1 MQLTTLVLAAGLT
14 LAAAQTTTS
23 TSTSAFTS
31 TSAAP
36 IGTSSACA
44 AQPYASS
51 IPPRPKS
58 LALTFLFRVLDA
70 CIATEQAQ
78 INGCSLNDY
87 SCLCQ
92 QYGNLLT
99 CYNNCPND
107 PGLFGVQQ
115 QKTQQC
121 EAAQAYGTTT
131 VMVAKSTSS
140 SNSVA
145 SSTAVES
152 SGFAGASGSSTATG
166 TAASGTSSTGAAGA
180 LRVETAGGLL
190 AVVAAGFG
198 IFM

>member
-1 MQLTTLVLAAGLT
+1 
-14 LAAAQTTTS
+14 
-23 TSTSAFTS
+23 
-31 TSAAP
+31 
-36 IGTSSACA
+36 
-44 AQPYASS
+44 
-51 IPPRPKS
+51 
-58 LALTFLFRVLDA
+58 VLDA

-78 INGCSLNDY
+78 INGCSFTDY

-107 PGLFGVQQ
+107 PGVFTVQQ

-131 VMVAKSTSS
+131 LMVAKSTSS
-140 SNSVA
+140 SNSAA

-152 SGFAGASGSSTATG
+152 SVASGFAGSGTATG
-166 TAASGTSSTGAAGA
+166 TAASSTSSTAAAGA

>member
-1 MQLTTLVLAAGLT
+1 
-14 LAAAQTTTS
+14 
-23 TSTSAFTS
+23 
-31 TSAAP
+31 
-36 IGTSSACA
+36 
-44 AQPYASS
+44 
-51 IPPRPKS
+51 
-58 LALTFLFRVLDA
+58 VLDA

-78 INGCSLNDY
+78 INGCSPSDY

-115 QKTQQC
+115 EKTQQC

-131 VMVAKSTSS
+131 LMVAKSTSS
-140 SNSVA
+140 GNSVA

-152 SGFAGASGSSTATG
+152 SAASGFASGSGGSTATG
-166 TAASGTSSTGAAGA
+166 AAASSTSSGAAGA

>member
-1 MQLTTLVLAAGLT
+1 
-14 LAAAQTTTS
+14 
-23 TSTSAFTS
+23 
-31 TSAAP
+31 
-36 IGTSSACA
+36 
-44 AQPYASS
+44 
-51 IPPRPKS
+51 
-58 LALTFLFRVLDA
+58 VLDA

-78 INGCSLNDY
+78 INGCSPNDY

-115 QKTQQC
+115 EKTQNC
-121 EAAQAYGTTT
+121 GAAQAYGTTT
-131 VMVAKSTSS
+131 LMVAKSTSS
-140 SNSVA
+140 GNSVA

-152 SGFAGASGSSTATG
+152 TAASGFAGGSSTATG
-166 TAASGTSSTGAAGA
+166 TAASGTSTGAASA

>member
-1 MQLTTLVLAAGLT
+1 M
-14 LAAAQTTTS
+14 
-23 TSTSAFTS
+23 
-31 TSAAP
+31 
-36 IGTSSACA
+36 
-44 AQPYASS
+44 
-51 IPPRPKS
+51 
-58 LALTFLFRVLDA
+58 LDA

-78 INGCSLNDY
+78 INGCSFSDY

-107 PGLFGVQQ
+107 PGVFTVQQ
-115 QKTQQC
+115 EKTQQC

-131 VMVAKSTSS
+131 LMVAKSTSS
-140 SNSVA
+140 SDSAA

-152 SGFAGASGSSTATG
+152 SVASGFAGGSGSSTATG
-166 TAASGTSSTGAAGA
+166 TAASSTSSTAAAGA

>member
-1 MQLTTLVLAAGLT
+1 
-14 LAAAQTTTS
+14 
-23 TSTSAFTS
+23 
-31 TSAAP
+31 
-36 IGTSSACA
+36 
-44 AQPYASS
+44 
-51 IPPRPKS
+51 
-58 LALTFLFRVLDA
+58 VLDA

-78 INGCSLNDY
+78 INGCSFNDY

-107 PGLFGVQQ
+107 PGVFSVQQ

-131 VMVAKSTSS
+131 LMVAKSTSHS
-140 SNSVA
+140 SSVA
-145 SSTAVES
+145 SSTEGVSSVA
-152 SGFAGASGSSTATG
+152 SGFATGSGSSTATG
-166 TAASGTSSTGAAGA
+166 TAASSASSQAAAGA

>member
-1 MQLTTLVLAAGLT
+1 LGDYSSNVLDTNLP
-14 LAAAQTTTS
+14 
-23 TSTSAFTS
+23 F
-31 TSAAP
+31 
-36 IGTSSACA
+36 
-44 AQPYASS
+44 
-51 IPPRPKS
+51 S
-58 LALTFLFRVLDA
+58 LHRVLDA

-78 INGCSLNDY
+78 INGCSFNDY

-107 PGLFGVQQ
+107 PGVFTVQQ

-121 EAAQAYGTTT
+121 EAAHAYGTTT
-131 VMVAKSTSS
+131 LMVAKSTSGS
-140 SNSVA
+140 ANGAA
-145 SSTAVES
+145 SSTAVAS
-152 SGFAGASGSSTATG
+152 SVETGFASGTGSTTATG
-166 TAASGTSSTGAAGA
+166 TAAGTTSSAGAAGA